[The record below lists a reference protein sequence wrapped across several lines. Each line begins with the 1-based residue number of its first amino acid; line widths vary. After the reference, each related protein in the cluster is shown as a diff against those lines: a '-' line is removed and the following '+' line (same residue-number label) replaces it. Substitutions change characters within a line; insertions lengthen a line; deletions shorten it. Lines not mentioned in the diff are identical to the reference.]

1 MGALGQS
8 KNQTTRVF
16 RAGNSLAVRIPKAF
30 EIPEGE
36 VVIEQRDGGLFIN
49 TRRGKWAEFFDSLKP
64 TDWLDAPND
73 FRDNDALRPVD
84 SSWLSVG

>member
-1 MGALGQS
+1 MPTSNATKIQA
-8 KNQTTRVF
+8 TRVF

-49 TRRGKWAEFFDSLKP
+49 TQRGKWAEFFQSLPPMDWPEMDSLRTEDLP
-64 TDWLDAPND
+64 
-73 FRDNDALRPVD
+73 RSVD
-84 SSWLSVG
+84 TRWIA

>member
-1 MGALGQS
+1 LRTPDAV

-49 TRRGKWAEFFDSLKP
+49 TRRGKWVEFFQSLERI
-64 TDWLDAPND
+64 DWPELDNV
-73 FRDNDALRPVD
+73 RPQDLPRSVD
-84 SSWLSVG
+84 TSWVA